1 MNNDP
6 RPAARSPVPQQQAVN
21 PLSLIQA
28 VAASGL
34 VSPRRLQELA
44 GEAVTE
50 GRLALLLVERGDLN
64 AWQLDQVRQGRTR
77 FRLGPYVI
85 RDTLGRGGMGDVF
98 KAEHELL
105 GRIEAI
111 KVLSKRRATPEAI
124 ARFEREIRAQAQLD
138 HPNLVRVTN
147 AGRDGG
153 AYFLVMEYV
162 PGLDLRRL
170 IRRSG
175 PVPIEAAV
183 HVAIE
188 VARGLDYAHR
198 MGLVHRDIKPG
209 NVLLTP
215 DGRVKLTDLGLAWRL
230 NEPRGAGGPYD
241 RRMVGTS
248 DYLAPELLRDPMR
261 IMPVS
266 DLYALGCTLYYAVT
280 GKVLFPGGGHAE
292 KSQRHL
298 TEAPAPAASFR
309 DDLPAGL
316 LAALDRLLQ
325 KDDNLR
331 TPTAAAAIADLA
343 PLASADGPALLG
355 RAVETTMQLRA
366 ASLTPSVDA
375 ELEETA
381 VGSSAELESS
391 MTESPV
397 GTHRS
402 DAPSPQPGQEPPAV
416 PLAPQQ
422 PVTAGNALESAAK
435 WVLWLGIAVTGLI
448 AAVAL
453 IAELLN

>member
-1 MNNDP
+1 M
-6 RPAARSPVPQQQAVN
+6 
-21 PLSLIQA
+21 IQA
-28 VAASGL
+28 IAASGL
-34 VSPRRLQELA
+34 VAPGRLQELA
-44 GEAVTE
+44 IEAVTE
-50 GRLALLLVERGDLN
+50 ARLALLLIERGDLN
-64 AWQLDQVRQGRTR
+64 AWQLEQVREGRTR

-85 RDTLGRGGMGDVF
+85 RDTVGRGGMGDVF

-111 KVLSKRRATPEAI
+111 KVLSKRRATPEAV

-153 AYFLVMEYV
+153 AYYLVMEYV

-170 IRRSG
+170 IRRTG
-175 PVPIEAAV
+175 PLPVEAAV

-188 VARGLDYAHR
+188 VARGLDHAHR
-198 MGLVHRDIKPG
+198 LGLVHRDIKPG

-266 DLYALGCTLYYAVT
+266 DIYALGCTLYYAIT
-280 GKVLFPGGGHAE
+280 GKVLFPGGGHNE
-292 KSQRHL
+292 KAQRHL
-298 TEAPAPAASFR
+298 TETPAPANSFR
-309 DDLPAGL
+309 DDLPDGL
-316 LAALDRLLQ
+316 VAALDRLLE

-343 PLASADGPALLG
+343 PLASAEGPPLLG
-355 RAVETTMQLRA
+355 RAVETTMQLRV
-366 ASLTPSVDA
+366 ASLTPPTDA
-375 ELEETA
+375 DLEETA

-391 MTESPV
+391 MPASPNGTQSGAPPPPSPV
-397 GTHRS
+397 QAPTPVRRTTGPATHTPERS
-402 DAPSPQPGQEPPAV
+402 
-416 PLAPQQ
+416 L
-422 PVTAGNALESAAK
+422 TAGSTLESAAK
-435 WVLWLGIAVTGLI
+435 WTLWLGMTVTGLI
-448 AAVAL
+448 AAGAL